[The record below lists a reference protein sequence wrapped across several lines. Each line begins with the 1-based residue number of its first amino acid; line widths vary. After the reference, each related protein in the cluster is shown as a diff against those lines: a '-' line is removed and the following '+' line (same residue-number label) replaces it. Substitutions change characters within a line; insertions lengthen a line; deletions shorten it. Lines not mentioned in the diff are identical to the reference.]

1 MVLFTVWLKG
11 SDILIDDFIPFSSA
25 CRLPPAAWLPPATT
39 HRKKRYGLMVPR
51 SAWVLRVF

>member
-25 CRLPPAAWLPPATT
+25 CRLPPGCHQPPPTE
-39 HRKKRYGLMVPR
+39 KKDMV
-51 SAWVLRVF
+51 